1 MQYQYNI
8 LEVSKDCQFAFFECS
23 NGDYGVL
30 EPHNCD
36 IEVGDVLQPAG
47 SKDTPHCGSQPLI
60 LNGRK
65 QVRVYIDELDFKDG
79 AYKLF
84 IEYSKQ

>member
-8 LEVSKDCQFAFFECS
+8 LEVSKHCEFAFFECS

-36 IEVGDVLQPAG
+36 VEVGDILQPT
-47 SKDTPHCGSQPLI
+47 STKDTPHCGSQPLI
-60 LNGRK
+60 LNGRN
-65 QVRVYIDELDFKDG
+65 QVKVYIDELDFPTILCTPG
-79 AYKLF
+79 
-84 IEYSKQ
+84 SV